1 MDRIDKLKQFLNQ
14 SPHEPFLTHALALE
28 WIKIGNR
35 EEALAC
41 FESNRTHNPEYVG
54 TYYHLAKLLE
64 SLHNNQEAIEVY
76 EAGIAVAQKAAD
88 MHALNELRA
97 ALEDLT
103 Y

>member
-28 WIKIGNR
+28 WIKIGNQ

-41 FESNRTHNPEYVG
+41 FESNKIHNPEYVG

-64 SLHNNQEAIEVY
+64 SLNKNKEAIEVY
-76 EAGIAVAQKAAD
+76 EAGMEVALKAAD

>member
-14 SPHEPFLTHALALE
+14 SPNEPFLTHALALE
-28 WIKIGNR
+28 WIKIGNL
-35 EEALAC
+35 EAALDC
-41 FESNRTHNPEYVG
+41 FESNRAHNPGYVG
-54 TYYHLAKLLE
+54 TYYHLAKLQE
-64 SLHNNQEAIEVY
+64 SLHNNKEAIEVY
-76 EAGIAVAQKAAD
+76 EAGIEVARKAAD

>member
-1 MDRIDKLKQFLNQ
+1 MDRIEKLKQFLNQ
-14 SPHEPFLTHALALE
+14 SPNEPFLTHALALE

-41 FESNRTHNPEYVG
+41 FESNKAHNPEYVG

-64 SLHNNQEAIEVY
+64 SLNKNEEAIAVY
-76 EAGIAVAQKAAD
+76 EAGIAVAHKAAD

>member
-14 SPHEPFLTHALALE
+14 SSNEAFLTHALALE
-28 WIKIGNR
+28 CIKIGNQ

-41 FESNRTHNPEYVG
+41 FESNKTHNPEYVG

-64 SLHNNQEAIEVY
+64 SLNRNEDAIAVY
-76 EAGIAVAQKAAD
+76 EAGIAIARKAAD
-88 MHALNELRA
+88 LHALSELRA

>member
-28 WIKIGNR
+28 WIKMGNQ

-41 FESNRTHNPEYVG
+41 FESNKTHNPEYVG

-64 SLHNNQEAIEVY
+64 SLNKNKEAIEVY
-76 EAGIAVAQKAAD
+76 EAGMEVARKAAD
-88 MHALNELRA
+88 THALNELRA

>member
-28 WIKIGNR
+28 WIKIGKQ

-41 FESNRTHNPEYVG
+41 FESNKTHNPTYVG

-64 SLHNNQEAIEVY
+64 SLNKNKEAIEVY
-76 EAGIAVAQKAAD
+76 EAGIVVAREAAD